1 MKRSTPGVLLALVM
15 ALAVVVAACSGSEST
30 AVTQS
35 IELVSPARAAEVIEE
50 QPEGLVVL
58 DIRTPEEYAEAHL
71 ADAIVVDYYAPD
83 FADQLDAL
91 DKNVPYVLYCRTGN
105 RSSDA
110 VKTMKSLGFAQ
121 VYEIDGG
128 IVNWYEQGFPVEQ

>member
-35 IELVSPARAAEVIEE
+35 IELVSPAKAAEVIEE